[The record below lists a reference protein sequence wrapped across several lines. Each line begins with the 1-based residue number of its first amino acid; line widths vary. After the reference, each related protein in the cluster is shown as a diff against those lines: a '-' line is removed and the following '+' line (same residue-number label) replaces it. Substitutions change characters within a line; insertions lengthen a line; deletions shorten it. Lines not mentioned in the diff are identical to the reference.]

1 MKTTGKSQRTY
12 RLNVVQIYVTKQY
25 AVIVFVNRIISI
37 TCTLNDRKVI
47 A

>member
-1 MKTTGKSQRTY
+1 MESIAPDAGDGIG
-12 RLNVVQIYVTKQY
+12 NVDARQAG

-37 TCTLNDRKVI
+37 TCTLNGRKVI